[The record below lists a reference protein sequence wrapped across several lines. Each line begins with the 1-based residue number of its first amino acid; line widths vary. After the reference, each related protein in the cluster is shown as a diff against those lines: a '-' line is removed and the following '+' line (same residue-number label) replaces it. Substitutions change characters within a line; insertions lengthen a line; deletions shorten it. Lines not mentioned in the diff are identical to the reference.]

1 MQSLKQYK
9 TGAIILSACMMIL
22 GIVMIIWPNVSAL
35 VVCYLMGAICIATG
49 VYELIRYFDLGV
61 VGILFRYDLLVSI
74 LSILVGIILLFHPLG
89 ALTILPIILGLYI
102 IIAGVFS
109 IQISTESRHFGMNDW
124 WMSLVFGIVGII
136 FGLLMVINPF
146 AGASTLMEFI
156 GIALLLTGI
165 ENLYI
170 FRCISKTFKS
180 DEHQKIIDAVWH
192 EVK

>member
-9 TGAIILSACMMIL
+9 TGAIILSACMMML
-22 GIVMIIWPNVSAL
+22 GIVMMIWPNVSAL

-102 IIAGVFS
+102 IIAGVF
-109 IQISTESRHFGMNDW
+109 
-124 WMSLVFGIVGII
+124 
-136 FGLLMVINPF
+136 PF
-146 AGASTLMEFI
+146 RYPPNQDTL
-156 GIALLLTGI
+156 G
-165 ENLYI
+165 
-170 FRCISKTFKS
+170 
-180 DEHQKIIDAVWH
+180 
-192 EVK
+192 